1 MGKSLTS
8 SVQHFNKAVGS
19 MDTRI
24 LPSAKKFTEMG
35 IHADKPVEQVSQ
47 IETTPRSV
55 ESNSEQDTKQKQK
68 KADPVV

>member
-1 MGKSLTS
+1 
-8 SVQHFNKAVGS
+8 